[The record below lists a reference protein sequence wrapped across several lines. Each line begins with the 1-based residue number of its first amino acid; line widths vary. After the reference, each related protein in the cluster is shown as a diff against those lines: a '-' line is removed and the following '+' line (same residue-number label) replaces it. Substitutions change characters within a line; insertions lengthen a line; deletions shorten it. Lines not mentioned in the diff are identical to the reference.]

1 MAFQTPS
8 RFSATDFST
17 MLKTPSRPAG
27 PGAPAA
33 AAAAPAAAASDTPAF
48 GRTPG
53 FGGRR
58 VVPKPVKAAKA
69 PSFDFMPPP
78 AAQKRSKL
86 SVTAAL
92 ERRAKLGI
100 KVGPDA
106 TPYRD
111 RAAEREL
118 GVNRD
123 YENDAKL
130 AETVGLRLVDD
141 AGDVAATPSLAARTP
156 QVSSGLGSAAS
167 TPFSSAQRPGSIP
180 NPAAVGEEERA
191 LQRQQQIDEAIRQ
204 SKLLGGDEKFTHLV
218 KGLDTELLQKRKA
231 QLREEMQARE
241 EKGAAKE
248 QRQQKAERKER
259 ERARHRATGERL
271 QCELSTPLGR
281 SIYQAVCAP
290 RAAGPA
296 ALGEGRTALVFG
308 VGDGHPGG
316 GLLRMVSAAATG
328 QASRGTLLNAGCRE
342 DTLRSVAAVIARR
355 ATGAYGAAGRSRRSA
370 ITASASQPA
379 PQQPDP
385 AVTLTGRAVLP
396 QAAAA
401 AQPPAAA
408 PAAGDSDGSGSD
420 IFAGAGKYDPD
431 AASDKDDESQRSRE
445 RRRRRRSRSRRR
457 RRRDRSSSESP
468 RRRRRRRSGS
478 TRRRRRAGSSSSPR
492 GKPPPRR
499 PPAVRFEDV
508 EEERRR
514 EQEEA
519 DNFRAWIRSRQAA
532 SKRAAKHGGGREADA
547 DADADTGPRT
557 ALDDRGAAPAPRPE
571 QLTRRPRRGGPV
583 DDGYAECF
591 PDTWAAVEAA
601 GVAAGALAVS
611 DDDEEDGKGKGKG
624 KKADS
629 KQSSRQLRRAQER
642 MEKMKLDSEHQQ
654 LMRHLEKRAK
664 GGDPA
669 AKRPRLAEDDD

>member
-431 AASDKDDESQRSRE
+431 AASDKDDESRGRAAGGGVTGAAQSPRAGGAAAARAAPGGAAARAAAAARAGSRRPAA
-445 RRRRRRSRSRRR
+445 RRQCASRTWRRSAAGSRRR
-457 RRRDRSSSESP
+457 PITSVRGSAPARRPANGRPSMAGGAKRTLTPTPTLAPGPPWTTAGRP
-468 RRRRRRRSGS
+468 RRR
-478 TRRRRRAGSSSSPR
+478 
-492 GKPPPRR
+492 
-499 PPAVRFEDV
+499 
-508 EEERRR
+508 
-514 EQEEA
+514 
-519 DNFRAWIRSRQAA
+519 
-532 SKRAAKHGGGREADA
+532 
-547 DADADTGPRT
+547 
-557 ALDDRGAAPAPRPE
+557 
-571 QLTRRPRRGGPV
+571 
-583 DDGYAECF
+583 
-591 PDTWAAVEAA
+591 
-601 GVAAGALAVS
+601 
-611 DDDEEDGKGKGKG
+611 
-624 KKADS
+624 
-629 KQSSRQLRRAQER
+629 AQN
-642 MEKMKLDSEHQQ
+642 S
-654 LMRHLEKRAK
+654 
-664 GGDPA
+664 
-669 AKRPRLAEDDD
+669 